1 MGDLRAGVLI
11 AFEGVEGAGKSTQL
25 GLLRAALEG
34 REGPGDGG
42 REVVVTREPGG
53 TPAGER
59 VRALLLDPAAELHPR
74 TEALLFAAA
83 RAELVE
89 RVIRPALERGA
100 VVLCDRY
107 LDSSLAYQGGARGL
121 GLGPVEQVNRF
132 ATAGLRPDLVVLLDL
147 DPAHGLGRRSG
158 GRDRIEAQELAFHRR
173 VRQAFLDLAAADPE
187 RHIVVDGSAPVPEVA
202 AQVHA
207 AVLPLLE
214 GSGEP
219 HDGPAGGRSGPPRA
233 EGPGD
238 LRGGAPVGREGSGEP
253 QGGAPVGRLGS

>member
-1 MGDLRAGVLI
+1 MGDPGRLI

-25 GLLRAALEG
+25 ELLRQALEG
-34 REGPGDGG
+34 RRGDPPVDRS

-59 VRALLLDPAAELHPR
+59 VRALLLDPEVELHPR

-121 GLGPVEQVNRF
+121 GRGPVEQVNRF
-132 ATAGLRPDLVVLLDL
+132 ATGGLLPDLVVLLDL
-147 DPAHGLGRRSG
+147 DPAAGLRR
-158 GRDRIEAQELAFHRR
+158 RARDPDRIEAQDLDFHRR
-173 VRQAFLDLAAADPE
+173 VRDAFLDLAADDPE
-187 RHIVVDGSAPVPEVA
+187 RFAVVAAAAPVGEVA
-202 AQVHA
+202 AQVQK
-207 AVLPLLE
+207 AVLAVLE
-214 GSGEP
+214 GS
-219 HDGPAGGRSGPPRA
+219 
-233 EGPGD
+233 
-238 LRGGAPVGREGSGEP
+238 
-253 QGGAPVGRLGS
+253 